1 MSSSFTAR
9 SFSIT
14 AKQYSKKQKAPLRRG
29 FFEIREKI
37 EEKRCAPRGV
47 IMFCAE
53 LLCLR
58 GRGKSKKFLF
68 LLRLPPWGSW
78 HDAVVSEGVFIPP
91 HCGFLHPL
99 LCGGLQ
105 TPFLMCTFF
114 FEKKVRKKAIREVS
128 RNPLKSSRRSFSA
141 TSALPKQRREW
152 SSNLKAFLI
161 VRSFGA
167 FGDGRKRKSFLKPII
182 EVFCILS
189 FRAWQHKNRDKKS
202 PLFAFHKVCS
212 NQLLKFLLPFVQ
224 APSVQILKH
233 FVALH
238 LTIYRL
244 KKSTECILHSV
255 LWF

>member
-1 MSSSFTAR
+1 
-9 SFSIT
+9 
-14 AKQYSKKQKAPLRRG
+14 
-29 FFEIREKI
+29 
-37 EEKRCAPRGV
+37 
-47 IMFCAE
+47 MFCAE

-78 HDAVVSEGVFIPP
+78 HDEVVSEGVFIPP

-189 FRAWQHKNRDKKS
+189 FRAWQHKNRDEKS

-212 NQLLKFLLPFVQ
+212 NQLLKFLLPAFFSGVKSRNGDEKLFLFAYYKIFSNQ
-224 APSVQILKH
+224 IIEVSFAYFSFQRKVGQVTEPPLTVLFISESSFLPSI
-233 FVALH
+233 
-238 LTIYRL
+238 
-244 KKSTECILHSV
+244 
-255 LWF
+255 